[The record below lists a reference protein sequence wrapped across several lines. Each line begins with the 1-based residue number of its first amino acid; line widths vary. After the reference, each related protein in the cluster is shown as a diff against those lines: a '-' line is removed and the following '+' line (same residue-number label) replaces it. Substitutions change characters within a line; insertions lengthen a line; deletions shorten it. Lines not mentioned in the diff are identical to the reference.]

1 MSKKLYD
8 RHYYIVHLKDGR
20 TIKFEDYEHMRSFW
34 MAHAKQK
41 VFSHVTVHDVTK
53 KETKGFG

>member
-1 MSKKLYD
+1 MIYD

-53 KETKGFG
+53 KEAKGFG